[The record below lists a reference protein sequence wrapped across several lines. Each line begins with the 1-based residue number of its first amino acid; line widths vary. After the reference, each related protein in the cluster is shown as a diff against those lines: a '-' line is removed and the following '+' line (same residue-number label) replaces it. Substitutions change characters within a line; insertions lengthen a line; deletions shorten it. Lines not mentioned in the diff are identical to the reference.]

1 MNETEFIRGQR
12 ALEREHLGAV
22 ARACADA
29 AMADTPARTSTLAQF
44 QQACLEYLDCVLGW
58 YEERDRR
65 VEKLAAG
72 LDAEDPRCS
81 TVAEILARRG
91 SGREALEK
99 LTAAGATPGGWP
111 QFVRFLSGPW
121 SARRDALEQ
130 LLANDSRAIDWRL
143 IGGVDADG
151 ILEERRH
158 YERVVTLLPAAVSL
172 TPQPAREA

>member
-1 MNETEFIRGQR
+1 MNETEFIRRQL

-29 AMADTPARTSTLAQF
+29 AMTPTPAKTSTLAQF

-81 TVAEILARRG
+81 TINEILGRRG

-99 LTAAGATPGGWP
+99 LTTAGASPGGWP

-130 LLANDSRAIDWRL
+130 LLAHDTRALDWRL

-158 YERVVTLLPAAVSL
+158 YERVVALLPASASL
-172 TPQPAREA
+172 APQPARGA